1 MVILKPGLGYLDK
14 HISKLILKTVP
25 FWNSLNVT
33 PNYLTTLSLISSIF
47 SLYFLYN
54 RKLIGAIIFLLFR
67 WYFDYLD
74 GIYART
80 YNLVSKFGDYYD
92 HITDLIYSFGII
104 FIIVFSKYKKV
115 YIKYYLLII
124 LVIFYILFLI
134 QMGYVEREYS
144 KINKDNVKETSISY
158 LRKLS
163 PNKYKYIFD
172 AFDNSTLYI
181 VIIIIFIIFCY
192 YKS

>member
-54 RKLIGAIIFLLFR
+54 RKPIGAIIFLLFR

-92 HITDLIYSFGII
+92 HITDLFYSFGII
-104 FIIVFSKYKKV
+104 CILLFSKYKKV

-134 QMGYVEREYS
+134 QMGYIEREYS
-144 KINKDNVKETSISY
+144 KINKDNIKETSISY